1 MMDFLMGVAELV
13 VIFAFLYLIF
23 LLLWVFQ

>member
-1 MMDFLMGVAELV
+1 MMDFLMGAAELI
-13 VIFAFLYLIF
+13 VIFAFIYLIF